1 MIQNSNL
8 TNLFTPKA
16 IGTKRYLERRKKLI
30 VQVQADFPGL
40 TGAIVLFGA
49 LEREAAKFTQESSY
63 YYFSGIT
70 EPGTVL
76 VINLDGTTTLF
87 VPNTNQQ
94 RGTWVHQALEPDTDL
109 AQQLGVDQIVYLGE
123 PIKGFEFYHF
133 FNNLECQ
140 NLLNY
145 LTEIIAQKGQIF
157 AINPN
162 SYRGY
167 FESRFL
173 LTRVTEFLSDLIN
186 KNSSIAV
193 SEISSSSLNIGQP
206 VGHGIKIQDISGQIA
221 SLRRIKDQWEIGQ
234 IYAAIGIT
242 IQAQQRAAE
251 FIQAGRVENEIQG
264 MIEFTFT
271 ESGAGLAF
279 PTIVGGG
286 ANSTVLHYTENQSVL
301 AAGDLVVVDIGASH
315 EHYCADLTRTY
326 PVSGKF
332 TKRQREIYNLVLEAQ
347 QYIADLA
354 KPGVWLNNRE
364 YPENSLNHLAHKFIQ
379 ERGYGE
385 YFPHGVGHYL
395 GLDVHDVGSYTATP
409 LQVGDVITI
418 EPGIYIPL
426 EKLGVRIEDNY
437 WITDKGAIC
446 LSEELPKTAME
457 VEQMMVAALEDAGN

>member
-8 TNLFTPKA
+8 VNILTPKA
-16 IGTKRYLERRKKLI
+16 IGTKRYQERRKKL
-30 VQVQADFPGL
+30 VAQVQADFSNT
-40 TGAIVLFGA
+40 TGAIVLFSA
-49 LEREAAKFTQESSY
+49 LERDATKFIQESSY
-63 YYFSGIT
+63 YYFSGIV

-94 RGTWVHQALEPDTDL
+94 RQIWVHQALEPSADL
-109 AQQLGVDQIVYLGE
+109 AQQLGVDSIVYLGE
-123 PIKGFEFYHF
+123 SIKGFEFYHF

-145 LTEIIAQKGQIF
+145 LVEIIAQNGQIF
-157 AINPN
+157 AINPD

-173 LTRVTEFLSDLIN
+173 LERVLGFLSNLVN
-186 KNSSIAV
+186 KNLSNSSNTGA
-193 SEISSSSLNIGQP
+193 SNI
-206 VGHGIKIQDISGQIA
+206 VQDISQQIA

-234 IYAAIGIT
+234 IYEAIGVT

-251 FIQAGRVENEIQG
+251 FIQAGRIENEIQG

-271 ESGAGLAF
+271 ESGAGIAF

-286 ANSTVLHYTENQSVL
+286 VNSTVLHYTENHSVL
-301 AAGDLVVVDIGASH
+301 EAGDLVVIDIGASH
-315 EHYCADLTRTY
+315 ELYCADLTRTY

-332 TKRQREIYNLVLEAQ
+332 TKRQLEIYNLVLETQ

-354 KPGVWLNNRE
+354 KPGIWLNNRD
-364 YPENSLNHLAHKFIQ
+364 YPEQSLNHLAHKFIQ

-395 GLDVHDVGSYTATP
+395 GLDVHDVGSYATP
-409 LQVGDVITI
+409 LQAGDVITI

-446 LSEELPKTAME
+446 LSEELPKTA
-457 VEQMMVAALEDAGN
+457 VEIEQLMVSTHSSVSDE

>member
-1 MIQNSNL
+1 MLQNSNL
-8 TNLFTPKA
+8 TNILTPKA
-16 IGTKRYLERRKKLI
+16 IGTKRYLERRKKL
-30 VQVQADFPGL
+30 VAQVQADFPGF

-76 VINLDGTTTLF
+76 VLNLDGSTTLF
-87 VPNTNQQ
+87 VPHTNQQ
-94 RGTWVHQALEPDTDL
+94 RAVWVHQALEPDADL
-109 AQQLGVDQIVYLGE
+109 ALQLGIDKIVYLGE
-123 PIKGFEFYHF
+123 AIKGFEFYHF

-145 LTEIIAQKGQIF
+145 LAGIIAQNGQIF
-157 AINPN
+157 AINPD

-173 LTRVTEFLSDLIN
+173 LARVFGFLSNLVN
-186 KNSSIAV
+186 KNLK
-193 SEISSSSLNIGQP
+193 IS
-206 VGHGIKIQDISGQIA
+206 DISQQIA
-221 SLRRIKDQWEIGQ
+221 ELRRIKDQWEIGQ
-234 IYAAIGIT
+234 IYEAIGIT

-271 ESGAGLAF
+271 EAGAGIAF
-279 PTIVGGG
+279 PSIVGGG
-286 ANSTVLHYTENQSVL
+286 ANSTVLHYTENHSVL
-301 AAGDLVVVDIGASH
+301 ESGDLVVVDIGASQ

-332 TKRQREIYNLVLEAQ
+332 TKRQLEIYNLVLETQ
-347 QYIADLA
+347 QYIAELA
-354 KPGVWLNNRE
+354 KPGMWLNNRE
-364 YPENSLNHLAHKFIQ
+364 YPEQSLNHLAHKFIQ
-379 ERGYGE
+379 DRGYGE

-395 GLDVHDVGSYTATP
+395 GLDVHDVGSYATP

-446 LSEELPKTAME
+446 LSEELPKAAVE
-457 VEQMMVAALEDAGN
+457 IEQMMANAIEDAGN

>member
-173 LTRVTEFLSDLIN
+173 LARVTGFLSDLIN

-206 VGHGIKIQDISGQIA
+206 VGHGIKIQDISEQIA

-286 ANSTVLHYTENQSVL
+286 VNSTVLHYTENQSVL

-409 LQVGDVITI
+409 LQAGDVITI